1 MRLFLILSI
10 LFSGL
15 FSRAQPPEKIDYTS
29 DRTQKDEARFPNAL
43 LFSKVDK
50 QVKFDHQ
57 GIDVYCDKAIF
68 YQDDNYFK
76 AYGNVKMNQGDT
88 IRMYS
93 EYAEYNGNNQKAFAS
108 GDVVLNT
115 PDNTLTTDTLYFNRI
130 RQESYYDSGGKVR
143 DTSSTI
149 TSRIGR
155 YYMQE
160 KKYVFKKNVVV
171 EHPKYILNTEHLDYF
186 PESRTAYLYG
196 PSTIIGEESKIYCER
211 GFYHLENDQGYFIK
225 NARIDYKNR
234 KLEGDSIF
242 FNRDRGF
249 ASATNHIKVTDTI
262 NQSITKGHYAELYR
276 KKDSLLI
283 TKNPIVSALQETDS
297 VHLASDT
304 LMVTGKPE
312 QRIVRAYH
320 DARILRAEMSGKSD
334 SIWSSEKSGLTK
346 MITKPILWSES
357 NQITGDTIHLKSDP
371 EAEKLDSLIVFNH
384 SLVVQ
389 QDSLGKFNQIKGKR
403 LYGLFRNN
411 EVHQIDIVKNAES
424 IYYVRNDKGQMAINK
439 SYGATITAMVND
451 NEISDV
457 TYYEKAEGGT
467 YPLKDIAPNA
477 RKVKGFIWRGDER
490 IYTKRDLLKN
500 RPEFDLPTIQGIRS
514 PEVETDFFDGQ
525 PMNEYRNGD
534 LNIEGSDEND
544 DKKEKPVPAD
554 TLENTVKARRDKE
567 KKLKID
573 DDQKQ

>member
-1 MRLFLILSI
+1 LRLFLLLSI
-10 LFSGL
+10 LLSGL
-15 FSRAQPPEKIDYTS
+15 FSWAQPPEKIDYTS

-68 YQDDNYFK
+68 YQDENYFK

-88 IRMYS
+88 IRMNS

-130 RQESYYDSGGKVR
+130 KQESYYDSGGKVR

-155 YYMQE
+155 YYMKD
-160 KKYVFKKNVVV
+160 KKYVFRRNVVV
-171 EHPKYILNTEHLDYF
+171 QHPEYLLETQHLTYY
-186 PESRTAYLYG
+186 PESESAYLFG
-196 PSTIIGEESKIYCER
+196 SSTITGEESKIYCER
-211 GFYHLENDQGYFIK
+211 GFYQLKQNYGYFIK
-225 NARIDYKNR
+225 NSRIDYKNR
-234 KLEGDSIF
+234 KLEGDSIYF
-242 FNRDRGF
+242 DRNRGF

-283 TKNPIVSALQETDS
+283 TKNPLVSALEEKDS

-304 LMVTGKPE
+304 LVVTGKAD

-320 DARILRAEMSGKSD
+320 DARILRAQMSGKSD
-334 SIWSSEKSGLTK
+334 SIWSSEETGLTK
-346 MITKPILWSES
+346 MITRPVLWSENS
-357 NQITGDTIHLKSDP
+357 QITGDTIHLKSDV

-403 LYGLFRNN
+403 LYGLFKNN
-411 EVHQIDIVKNAES
+411 QLHQIDIVKNAES
-424 IYYVRNDKGQMAINK
+424 IYYMRNDESDLIGIDK
-439 SYGATITAMVND
+439 SYGSTITAIIED
-451 NEISDV
+451 NGIKEV
-457 TYYEKAEGGT
+457 TYYDRADSKT
-467 YPLKDIAPNA
+467 YPKKDLPPNA
-477 RKVKGFIWRGDER
+477 RKVKGFIWRGEEQ
-490 IYTKRDLLKN
+490 IFTKADLLTG
-500 RPEFDLPTIQGIRS
+500 RPEFDLPKIQGLDPPDNEI
-514 PEVETDFFDGQ
+514 DFFD
-525 PMNEYRNGD
+525 
-534 LNIEGSDEND
+534 
-544 DKKEKPVPAD
+544 DKKMKSDYLNDTDQEGADKPSASSVPSD
-554 TLENTVKARRDKE
+554 TLV
-567 KKLKID
+567 
-573 DDQKQ
+573 DQKKTKSLKLPKQ

>member
-1 MRLFLILSI
+1 LRLFLLLSI
-10 LFSGL
+10 LLSGL
-15 FSRAQPPEKIDYTS
+15 FSWAQPPEKIDYTS

-50 QVKFDHQ
+50 QVKFNHQ

-68 YQDDNYFK
+68 YQDENYFK

-88 IRMYS
+88 IRMNS

-130 RQESYYDSGGKVR
+130 KQESYYDSGGKVR

-155 YYMQE
+155 YYMKD
-160 KKYVFKKNVVV
+160 KKYVFRRNVVV
-171 EHPKYILNTEHLDYF
+171 QHPEYLLETQHLTYY
-186 PESRTAYLYG
+186 PESESAYLFG
-196 PSTIIGEESKIYCER
+196 PSTITGEESKIYCER
-211 GFYHLENDQGYFIK
+211 GFYQLKQNYGYFIK
-225 NARIDYKNR
+225 NSRIDYKNR
-234 KLEGDSIF
+234 KLEGDSIYF
-242 FNRDRGF
+242 DRNRGF

-283 TKNPIVSALQETDS
+283 TKNPLVSALEEKDS

-304 LMVTGKPE
+304 LVVTGKAD

-320 DARILRAEMSGKSD
+320 DARILRAQMSGKSD
-334 SIWSSEKSGLTK
+334 SIWSSEETGLTK
-346 MITKPILWSES
+346 MITRPVLWSENS
-357 NQITGDTIHLKSDP
+357 QITGDTIHLKSDV

-403 LYGLFRNN
+403 LYGLFKNN
-411 EVHQIDIVKNAES
+411 QLHQIDIVKNAES
-424 IYYVRNDKGQMAINK
+424 IYYMRNDESDLIGIDK
-439 SYGATITAMVND
+439 SYGSTITAIIED
-451 NEISDV
+451 NGIKEV
-457 TYYEKAEGGT
+457 TYYDRADSKT
-467 YPLKDIAPNA
+467 YPKKDLPPNA
-477 RKVKGFIWRGDER
+477 RKVKGFIWRGEEQ
-490 IYTKRDLLKN
+490 IFTKADLLTG
-500 RPEFDLPTIQGIRS
+500 RPEFDLPKIQGLDPPDNEI
-514 PEVETDFFDGQ
+514 DFFD
-525 PMNEYRNGD
+525 
-534 LNIEGSDEND
+534 
-544 DKKEKPVPAD
+544 DKKMKSDYLNDTDQEGADKPSASSVPSD
-554 TLENTVKARRDKE
+554 TLV
-567 KKLKID
+567 
-573 DDQKQ
+573 DQKKTKSLKLPKQ

>member
-1 MRLFLILSI
+1 M
-10 LFSGL
+10 
-15 FSRAQPPEKIDYTS
+15 E
-29 DRTQKDEARFPNAL
+29 DEARFPNAL

-68 YQDDNYFK
+68 YQDENYFK

-88 IRMYS
+88 IRMNS

-130 RQESYYDSGGKVR
+130 KQESYYDSGGKVR

-155 YYMQE
+155 YYMKD
-160 KKYVFKKNVVV
+160 KKYVFRRNVVV
-171 EHPKYILNTEHLDYF
+171 QHPEYLLETQHLTYY
-186 PESRTAYLYG
+186 PESESAYLFG
-196 PSTIIGEESKIYCER
+196 PSTITGEESKIYCER
-211 GFYHLENDQGYFIK
+211 GFYQLKQNYGYFIK
-225 NARIDYKNR
+225 NSRIDYKNR

-283 TKNPIVSALQETDS
+283 TKNPLVSALEEKDS

-304 LMVTGKPE
+304 LVVTGKAD

-320 DARILRAEMSGKSD
+320 DARILRAQMSGKSD

-346 MITKPILWSES
+346 MITRPVLWSENS
-357 NQITGDTIHLKSDP
+357 QITGDTIHLKSDV

-403 LYGLFRNN
+403 LYGLFKNN
-411 EVHQIDIVKNAES
+411 QLHQIDIVKNAES
-424 IYYVRNDKGQMAINK
+424 IYYMRNDESDLIGIDK
-439 SYGATITAMVND
+439 SYGSTITAIIED
-451 NEISDV
+451 NGIKEV
-457 TYYEKAEGGT
+457 TYYDRADSKT
-467 YPLKDIAPNA
+467 YPKKDLPPNA
-477 RKVKGFIWRGDER
+477 RKVKGFIWRGEEQ
-490 IYTKRDLLKN
+490 IFTKADLLTG
-500 RPEFDLPTIQGIRS
+500 RPEFDLPKIQGLDPPDNEI
-514 PEVETDFFDGQ
+514 DFFD
-525 PMNEYRNGD
+525 
-534 LNIEGSDEND
+534 
-544 DKKEKPVPAD
+544 DKKMKSDYLNDTDQEGADKPSASSVPSD
-554 TLENTVKARRDKE
+554 TLV
-567 KKLKID
+567 
-573 DDQKQ
+573 DQKKTKSLKLPKQ

>member
-1 MRLFLILSI
+1 LRLFLLLSI
-10 LFSGL
+10 LLSGL
-15 FSRAQPPEKIDYTS
+15 FSWAQPPEKIDYTS
-29 DRTQKDEARFPNAL
+29 DRTQKDEVRFPNAL

-68 YQDDNYFK
+68 YQDENYFK

-88 IRMYS
+88 IRMNS

-130 RQESYYDSGGKVR
+130 KQESYYDSGGKVR

-155 YYMQE
+155 YYMKD
-160 KKYVFKKNVVV
+160 KKYVFRRNVVV
-171 EHPKYILNTEHLDYF
+171 QHPEYLLETQHLTYY
-186 PESRTAYLYG
+186 PESESAYLFG
-196 PSTIIGEESKIYCER
+196 PSTITGEESKIYCER
-211 GFYHLENDQGYFIK
+211 GFYQLKQNYGYFIK
-225 NARIDYKNR
+225 NSRIDYKNR

-283 TKNPIVSALQETDS
+283 TKNPLVSALEEKDS

-304 LMVTGKPE
+304 LVVTGKAD

-320 DARILRAEMSGKSD
+320 DARILRAQMSGKSD

-346 MITKPILWSES
+346 MITRPVLWSENS
-357 NQITGDTIHLKSDP
+357 QITGDTIHLKSDV

-403 LYGLFRNN
+403 LYGLFDNN
-411 EVHQIDIVKNAES
+411 QLHQIDIVKNAES
-424 IYYVRNDKGQMAINK
+424 IYYMRNDESDLIGIDK
-439 SYGATITAMVND
+439 SYGSTITAIIED
-451 NEISDV
+451 NGIKEV
-457 TYYEKAEGGT
+457 TYYDRADSKT
-467 YPLKDIAPNA
+467 YPKKDLPPNA
-477 RKVKGFIWRGDER
+477 RKVKGFIWRGEEQ
-490 IYTKRDLLKN
+490 IFTKADLLTG
-500 RPEFDLPTIQGIRS
+500 RPEFDLPKIQGLDPPDNEI
-514 PEVETDFFDGQ
+514 DFFD
-525 PMNEYRNGD
+525 
-534 LNIEGSDEND
+534 
-544 DKKEKPVPAD
+544 DKKMKSDYLNDTDQEGADKPSASSVPSD
-554 TLENTVKARRDKE
+554 TLV
-567 KKLKID
+567 
-573 DDQKQ
+573 DQKKTKSLKLPKQ

>member
-1 MRLFLILSI
+1 LRLFLLLSI
-10 LFSGL
+10 LLSGL
-15 FSRAQPPEKIDYTS
+15 FSWAQPPEKIDYTS

-68 YQDDNYFK
+68 YQDENYFK

-88 IRMYS
+88 IRMNS

-130 RQESYYDSGGKVR
+130 KQESYYDSGGKVR

-155 YYMQE
+155 YYMKD
-160 KKYVFKKNVVV
+160 KKYVFRRNVVV
-171 EHPKYILNTEHLDYF
+171 QHPEYLLETQHLTYY
-186 PESRTAYLYG
+186 PESESAYLFG
-196 PSTIIGEESKIYCER
+196 PSTITGEESKIYCER
-211 GFYHLENDQGYFIK
+211 GFYQLKQNYGYFIK
-225 NARIDYKNR
+225 NSRIDYKNR

-283 TKNPIVSALQETDS
+283 TKNPLVSALEEKDS

-304 LMVTGKPE
+304 LVVTGKAD

-320 DARILRAEMSGKSD
+320 DARILRAQMSGKSD

-346 MITKPILWSES
+346 MITRPVLWSENS
-357 NQITGDTIHLKSDP
+357 QITGDTIHLKSDV

-403 LYGLFRNN
+403 LYGLFKNN
-411 EVHQIDIVKNAES
+411 QLHQIDIVKNAES
-424 IYYVRNDKGQMAINK
+424 IYYMRNDESDLIGIDK
-439 SYGATITAMVND
+439 SYGSTITAIIED
-451 NEISDV
+451 NGIKEV
-457 TYYEKAEGGT
+457 TYYDRADSKT
-467 YPLKDIAPNA
+467 YPKKDLPPNA
-477 RKVKGFIWRGDER
+477 RKVKGFIWRGEEQ
-490 IYTKRDLLKN
+490 IFTKADLLTG
-500 RPEFDLPTIQGIRS
+500 RPEFDLPKIQGLDPPDNEI
-514 PEVETDFFDGQ
+514 DFFD
-525 PMNEYRNGD
+525 
-534 LNIEGSDEND
+534 
-544 DKKEKPVPAD
+544 DKKMKSDYLNDTDQEGADKPSASSVPSD
-554 TLENTVKARRDKE
+554 TLV
-567 KKLKID
+567 
-573 DDQKQ
+573 DQKKTKSLKLPKQ

>member
-1 MRLFLILSI
+1 MRLFLLLSI
-10 LFSGL
+10 LLSGL
-15 FSRAQPPEKIDYTS
+15 FSWAQPPEKIDYTS

-68 YQDDNYFK
+68 YQDENYFK

-88 IRMYS
+88 IRMNS

-130 RQESYYDSGGKVR
+130 RQESYYDTGGKVR

-155 YYMQE
+155 YYMKD
-160 KKYVFKKNVVV
+160 KKYVFRRNVVV
-171 EHPKYILNTEHLDYF
+171 QHPEYLLETQHLTYY
-186 PESRTAYLYG
+186 PESESAYLFG
-196 PSTIIGEESKIYCER
+196 PSTITGEESKIYCER
-211 GFYHLENDQGYFIK
+211 GFYQLKQNYGYFIK
-225 NARIDYKNR
+225 NSRIDYKNR

-283 TKNPIVSALQETDS
+283 TKNPLVSALEEKDS

-304 LMVTGKPE
+304 LVVTGKAD

-320 DARILRAEMSGKSD
+320 DARILRAQMSGKSD

-346 MITKPILWSES
+346 MITRPVLWSENS
-357 NQITGDTIHLKSDP
+357 QITGDTIHLKSDV

-403 LYGLFRNN
+403 LYGLFKNN
-411 EVHQIDIVKNAES
+411 QLHQIDIVKNAES
-424 IYYVRNDKGQMAINK
+424 IYYMSNDESDLIGIDK
-439 SYGATITAMVND
+439 SYGSTITAIIED
-451 NEISDV
+451 NGIKEV
-457 TYYEKAEGGT
+457 TYYDRADSKT
-467 YPLKDIAPNA
+467 YPKKDLPPNA
-477 RKVKGFIWRGDER
+477 RKVKGFIWRGEEQ
-490 IYTKRDLLKN
+490 IFTKADLLTG
-500 RPEFDLPTIQGIRS
+500 RPEFDLPKIQGLDPPDNEI
-514 PEVETDFFDGQ
+514 DFFD
-525 PMNEYRNGD
+525 
-534 LNIEGSDEND
+534 
-544 DKKEKPVPAD
+544 DKKMKSDYLNDTDQEGADKPSASSVPSD
-554 TLENTVKARRDKE
+554 TLE
-567 KKLKID
+567 
-573 DDQKQ
+573 DQKKTKSLKLPKQ

>member
-1 MRLFLILSI
+1 MRLFLLLSI
-10 LFSGL
+10 LLSGL
-15 FSRAQPPEKIDYTS
+15 ISSAQPPEKIDYTS

-43 LFSKVDK
+43 LFSKLDK

-68 YQDDNYFK
+68 YQDENYFK

-88 IRMYS
+88 IRMNS

-130 RQESYYDSGGKVR
+130 KQESYYDSGGKVR

-155 YYMQE
+155 YYMKD
-160 KKYVFKKNVVV
+160 KKYVFRRNVVV
-171 EHPKYILNTEHLDYF
+171 QHPEYLLETQHLTYY
-186 PESRTAYLYG
+186 PESESAYLFG
-196 PSTIIGEESKIYCER
+196 PSTITGEESKIYCER
-211 GFYHLENDQGYFIK
+211 GYYQLKQNYGYFIK
-225 NARIDYKNR
+225 NSRIDYKNR
-234 KLEGDSIF
+234 KLEGDSIYF
-242 FNRDRGF
+242 DRNRGF

-283 TKNPIVSALQETDS
+283 TKNPLVSALEEKDS

-304 LMVTGKPE
+304 LVVTGKPD

-320 DARILRAEMSGKSD
+320 DARILRAQMSGKSD
-334 SIWSSEKSGLTK
+334 SIWSSEKTGLTK
-346 MITKPILWSES
+346 MITRPVLWSENS
-357 NQITGDTIHLKSDP
+357 QITGDTIHLKSDV

-403 LYGLFRNN
+403 LYGLFKNN
-411 EVHQIDIVKNAES
+411 QLHQIDIVKNAES
-424 IYYVRNDKGQMAINK
+424 IYYMRNDESDLIGIDK
-439 SYGATITAMVND
+439 SYGSTITAIIED
-451 NEISDV
+451 NGIKEV
-457 TYYEKAEGGT
+457 TYYDRADSKT
-467 YPLKDIAPNA
+467 YPKKDLPPNA
-477 RKVKGFIWRGDER
+477 RQVKGFIWRGEEQ
-490 IYTKRDLLKN
+490 IFTKADLLTG
-500 RPEFDLPTIQGIRS
+500 RPEFDLPKIQGLDPPDNEI
-514 PEVETDFFDGQ
+514 DFFD
-525 PMNEYRNGD
+525 
-534 LNIEGSDEND
+534 
-544 DKKEKPVPAD
+544 DKKMKSEYLNDTDQEGTDKPSASSVPSD
-554 TLENTVKARRDKE
+554 TLV
-567 KKLKID
+567 
-573 DDQKQ
+573 DQKKTKSLKLPKQ